1 MQSHLEL
8 QPGDYGL
15 RVAVSDAASGKV
27 ASVFSDITVPDFDN
41 APLSLSGMSVEIAS
55 SGGGAAKPTT
65 RRAFKRGDV
74 VRAVLQIYQGTGR
87 TDALAPVVMRV
98 RVLDAKGTA
107 LRDQSLPFPES
118 SFANRRTDCVITL
131 PLSTLAPGEYL
142 LKLDASANRNTSGRA
157 LRFRVE

>member
-1 MQSHLEL
+1 M
-8 QPGDYGL
+8 
-15 RVAVSDAASGKV
+15 V
-27 ASVFSDITVPDFDN
+27 
-41 APLSLSGMSVEIAS
+41 
-55 SGGGAAKPTT
+55 GA
-65 RRAFKRGDV
+65 RRSRPPVVQFKRGDV
-74 VRAVLQIYQGTGR
+74 VRAVLRIYQGTGR
-87 TDALAPVVMRV
+87 TDALAPVVIRV

-157 LRFRVE
+157 LRFRVDAMNPGQLTLSNCLRRE